1 MFLDLIQIDESERL
15 KNLENRKICAPL
27 KKRGKNSWTEKETV
41 WLIINL

>member
-27 KKRGKNSWTEKETV
+27 KRGKNRWTEKETV